1 MTATTV
7 NTDKLAAAMADATAQ
22 LKLWTDRRAQLA
34 EQLLAAHAA
43 GDVPTKF
50 DAAGCTFQLQQG
62 RKTVLYP
69 PSVEAEVKMI
79 QSIAQEA
86 GLCSERQGAPFWRV
100 SLAKEAG

>member
-1 MTATTV
+1 VTTTTV
-7 NTDKLAAAMADATAQ
+7 NTDKLAEAMADATAQ

-50 DAAGCTFQLQQG
+50 EAAGCTFQLQQG
-62 RKTVLYP
+62 RKTVIYP

-86 GLCSERQGAPFWRV
+86 GLCSEKQGVAFWRV
-100 SLAKEAG
+100 TFTKKSD